1 MDSLTDLILR
11 YCIIFGRR
19 FFAKEKISFLRV
31 FSKEVMQLG
40 YQLDAKLAR
49 LQLTKRRHQN
59 FYNGYIGDLHKA
71 DIIICTHYD
80 TGVKNFNLTNKYA
93 FNSYFD
99 KKNYLISLLPII
111 IAFLISIALN
121 LFLFIPGIRE
131 VGLISFSGL
140 LSLLTT
146 IVLFYFIVRYHSGV
160 PNQKNFVC
168 NSSSLILLL
177 NVMSKLDK
185 KRKRKIAF
193 VLLDG
198 GCTNSFGLR
207 MLESYSKDILK
218 KTIIFVD
225 SIGNDEQI
233 QIFKP
238 DSYTPNL
245 QDQDIEFT
253 EGYIDTQFKRYL
265 LLTSGHLDR
274 LKRVKVNYAN
284 SSKDN
289 ALSAERIEKHTETI
303 LNLCSRLVSSDDELA
318 DDKTN
323 KRSAKM

>member
-11 YCIIFGRR
+11 YCVLFGRR

-31 FSKEVMQLG
+31 FSKEVLQLG
-40 YQLDAKLAR
+40 YQLDAKLAK
-49 LQLTKRRHQN
+49 LQLAKRRYQN
-59 FYNGYIGDLHKA
+59 FYNGYIGDLNKA

-80 TGVKNFNLTNKYA
+80 TGVKNFNLTSKYA
-93 FNSYFD
+93 FNNSFN

-111 IAFLISIALN
+111 VTFLLSIALN
-121 LFLFIPGIRE
+121 LFLFIPGIQE
-131 VGLISFSGL
+131 AGLLSFSGL

-146 IVLFYFIVRYHSGV
+146 LVLFYFIVRYHGGI

-177 NVMSKLDK
+177 NLMSKLDK

-207 MLESYSKDILK
+207 MLENYSKNILK
-218 KTIIFVD
+218 KTVIFVD

-238 DSYTPNL
+238 DNYAPDLHNIS
-245 QDQDIEFT
+245 FT
-253 EGYIDTQFKRYL
+253 EGYIDTKFKHYL
-265 LLTSGHLDR
+265 LVTSGKQDR
-274 LKRVKVNYAN
+274 LNRVKVNNAN

-289 ALSAERIEKHTETI
+289 ELSTERIEQHTETM
-303 LNLCSRLVSSDDELA
+303 LNLCLQLVSGNDELNN
-318 DDKTN
+318 DKN
-323 KRSAKM
+323 Q